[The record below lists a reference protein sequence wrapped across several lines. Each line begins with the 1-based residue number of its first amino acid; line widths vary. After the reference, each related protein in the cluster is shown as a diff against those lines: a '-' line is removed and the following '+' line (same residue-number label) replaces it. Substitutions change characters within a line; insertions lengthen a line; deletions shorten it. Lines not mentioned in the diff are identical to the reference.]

1 MILGREWERWECVG
15 YNDWAECCLEGVC
28 DRLMEESMDGRGRGE
43 GSRYNIP
50 GRTLNKKKKDDGM

>member
-1 MILGREWERWECVG
+1 MG